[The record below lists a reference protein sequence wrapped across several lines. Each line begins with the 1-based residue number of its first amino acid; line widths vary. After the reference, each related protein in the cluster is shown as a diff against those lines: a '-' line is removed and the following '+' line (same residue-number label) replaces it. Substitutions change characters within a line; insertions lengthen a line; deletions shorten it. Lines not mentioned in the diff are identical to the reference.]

1 MSLSQAL
8 AKALRAARR
17 AKELRQDD
25 LANVTSRSYLAL
37 LESGRSG
44 VTLEKLDQ
52 IATALRV
59 DPLAIFAM
67 AICSRN
73 DEPMDVTLS
82 RLISEIQ
89 YLTEVGAIDEL
100 REETAAPRLSPTEKG
115 LIMTTKVH
123 SLREEGLTQ
132 KEIADEVGISTA
144 TVNKHWHRRIE

>member
-1 MSLSQAL
+1 MSLSQAF

-82 RLISEIQ
+82 RLISES
-89 YLTEVGAIDEL
+89 EFGAH
-100 REETAAPRLSPTEKG
+100 AAG
-115 LIMTTKVH
+115 
-123 SLREEGLTQ
+123 G
-132 KEIADEVGISTA
+132 
-144 TVNKHWHRRIE
+144 RR